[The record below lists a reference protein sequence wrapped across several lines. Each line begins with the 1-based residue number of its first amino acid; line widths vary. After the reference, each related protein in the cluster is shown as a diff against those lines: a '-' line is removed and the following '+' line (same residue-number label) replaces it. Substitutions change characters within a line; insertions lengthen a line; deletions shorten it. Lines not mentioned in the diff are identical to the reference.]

1 MTDAGISSAFMWD
14 RRDHI
19 TSITEYINF
28 INQSIN
34 GNLLKVFGFRIDDNL
49 IPDTLLVSI
58 EVGTQSVKGSLDI
71 LNGLV

>member
-19 TSITEYINF
+19 NSITEYINF

-49 IPDTLLVSI
+49 IPDTLLISI